1 MLHTYHTVH
10 LLVLFITSPS
20 LPCKVCV
27 RPHFHPSSKTF
38 AKSCQRR
45 LPFESRPF
53 LYTQSILLPPPPI
66 LIPRRAL
73 QGFLWGIAALRVLD
87 DLGSESAVP
96 SPAVNN
102 EVVEEE
108 TYMSAPRVW
117 CCRSVE
123 VTGCERP
130 NHVQVP
136 AWMDPDFHPRLDGTG
151 VPRLR
156 NNDCA
161 CGEGSA
167 QRHYSLSSID
177 HAYFFLKERCRRELF
192 STPLEDPTAR
202 SWMGWPRLLSADMS
216 KLLLR
221 SGQLRNSWNL

>member
-1 MLHTYHTVH
+1 MRP
-10 LLVLFITSPS
+10 SPFPPLIENFCEKLSTPTPVRVSPFS
-20 LPCKVCV
+20 L
-27 RPHFHPSSKTF
+27 
-38 AKSCQRR
+38 
-45 LPFESRPF
+45 
-53 LYTQSILLPPPPI
+53 YSINLAPPPPI

-108 TYMSAPRVW
+108 TFMSAPRVW

-177 HAYFFLKERCRRELF
+177 HAYFFL
-192 STPLEDPTAR
+192 
-202 SWMGWPRLLSADMS
+202 
-216 KLLLR
+216 
-221 SGQLRNSWNL
+221 